1 MTPLYLDSGLGEAG
15 PRRQLIPGHEV
26 GIVGLLEGLFQ
37 HLQLLRL
44 EGRSTSSKLRRLVI

>member
-15 PRRQLIPGHEV
+15 PRRQLIPGRAV
-26 GIVGLLEGLFQ
+26 GIVGLLEGRFQ